1 MVAPAAS
8 RVATDADPS
17 MATMAPAA
25 LAMPT
30 EVMEGPAATADPT
43 EVIMIPASMAPA
55 VAKTIM
61 SAAMD
66 GEETNTQIWAVV
78 HDRVIN
84 LT

>member
-25 LAMPT
+25 SAMPT

-43 EVIMIPASMAPA
+43 VEDLAPA
-55 VAKTIM
+55 LEAPK
-61 SAAMD
+61 AAMTTMAAATD
-66 GEETNTQIWAVV
+66 VEEPNTTFRPFV
-78 HDRVIN
+78 HERNIN

>member
-43 EVIMIPASMAPA
+43 VVMVASGAPA
-55 VAKTIM
+55 MAMQIM

-66 GEETNTQIWAVV
+66 GEEKNTQIWAVV
-78 HDRVIN
+78 DDRVIN